1 MILLRYYKTR
11 NKERKVMGYMKTL
24 ITHIHCVCFL
34 VGVWDYRS
42 HTSILIFL
50 ISLFFLSC
58 SHFRLSTVFKPS
70 YMKLWKEF
78 RLSFL
83 LTLSSTTSFIIF
95 WNFSMFYQTFLS
107 PQLKR
112 CAIITYKHGMYE
124 LPHKLL
130 NDLKLRILGN

>member
-11 NKERKVMGYMKTL
+11 NKARKVMGYMKSL

-112 CAIITYKHGMYE
+112 CAIITYKHGIYGLHHE
-124 LPHKLL
+124 LL

>member
-78 RLSFL
+78 ILSFL

-95 WNFSMFYQTFLS
+95 WNFSMCYQTFLS
-107 PQLKR
+107 PQLKW

-124 LPHKLL
+124 LPH
-130 NDLKLRILGN
+130 

>member
-11 NKERKVMGYMKTL
+11 NKERKVMGYMKSL
-24 ITHIHCVCFL
+24 ITHIHCVCFF

-83 LTLSSTTSFIIF
+83 LTLISTTSFIIF

-124 LPHKLL
+124 LPHQLL

>member
-11 NKERKVMGYMKTL
+11 NKERKVMGYMKSL

-34 VGVWDYRS
+34 VGVWDYRR
-42 HTSILIFL
+42 HTSILIFM

-83 LTLSSTTSFIIF
+83 LTLSSTTSFIMF

-112 CAIITYKHGMYE
+112 CVIITYKHGMYE
-124 LPHKLL
+124 LPHQLL
-130 NDLKLRILGN
+130 TDLKLRILGN

>member
-83 LTLSSTTSFIIF
+83 LTLSSTTSFIMF

-112 CAIITYKHGMYE
+112 CVIITYKHGMYE
-124 LPHKLL
+124 LPHQLL
-130 NDLKLRILGN
+130 TDLKLRILGN